1 MSETLCEPNEVCNNN
16 EIIFK
21 GITSAWIA
29 FTSVLVPS
37 TYDTILPKLQGSAEA
52 AAKSC
57 SGNNNNTCGVR
68 WYTRSWDGWSGL
80 EEQMIATALFS
91 SNLITTKK
99 TTPVTSSTGG
109 NSSSNPASGTND
121 HTAPQDIR
129 TRAITTADKAG
140 AGILTALFVPAWVGF
155 MIWLVL

>member
-1 MSETLCEPNEVCNNN
+1 MSETLCEPNEECNNN

-21 GITSAWIA
+21 GVTAAWIA

-37 TYDTILPKLQGSAEA
+37 TYDSILPKLQGSAEA
-52 AAKSC
+52 AAKAC

-68 WYTRSWDGWSGL
+68 WYTGSWDGWSGL

-99 TTPVTSSTGG
+99 TSPVTSTTGG

-121 HTAPQDIR
+121 HTGSQDIS